1 MTSRRDRVR
10 AYYRALDDGDYDR
23 LESLLA
29 PGFVHDR
36 PDQTIEGRD
45 RFVTFMRSERPRTD
59 TSHPIESVYDGPD
72 GVVATGRLE
81 TEDGD
86 RIALFADRFSF
97 DTDQIASIRTY
108 TR

>member
-1 MTSRRDRVR
+1 MTAHRDRAR

-23 LESLLA
+23 LETLLA
-29 PGFVHDR
+29 PGFTHDR
-36 PDQTIEGRD
+36 PDQRIEGRD

-59 TSHPIESVYDGPD
+59 TSHPIDAVFEGPD

-81 TEDGD
+81 TDDGD
-86 RIALFADRFSF
+86 RIAAFADRFTF
-97 DTDQIASIRTY
+97 EDGRIASIRTY